1 MDSFFIVLLIAF
13 FCIAVQYLLE
23 VHVGSATAMY
33 DVEAGV
39 GSGDSMP
46 RKCSSRQF
54 LGKAA
59 PLQLAAA
66 GVPLLAW
73 SLPAGALLVVSALLL
88 LCLAGLSPVPSESDA

>member
-1 MDSFFIVLLIAF
+1 MDSFFVVLFITF
-13 FCIAVQYLLE
+13 FFIAVQYLLE

-39 GSGDSMP
+39 RSGDSRP
-46 RKCSSRQF
+46 RKCSRQQF

-59 PLQLAAA
+59 PLQLGAV

-73 SLPAGALLVVSALLL
+73 SLPAGTLLILNALLL
-88 LCLAGLSPVPSESDA
+88 LYLAGPSPAPAEADG

>member
-1 MDSFFIVLLIAF
+1 MDSFFVVLLITF
-13 FCIAVQYLLE
+13 VFIALQYLLE

-39 GSGDSMP
+39 RFGDSKP

-59 PLQLAAA
+59 PLQLGAV

-73 SLPAGALLVVSALLL
+73 SLPAGTLLVLNALLL
-88 LCLAGLSPVPSESDA
+88 LCLAGPSPALPEADG